1 MTQHIDVT
9 YTGNDEPFVDR
20 IYHSGLTFT
29 KGQTRS
35 VPMAL
40 AHRFLR
46 HADVFREGKAEAKPA
61 KKQEPQD
68 DTAQQ
73 LDAAA
78 KSEAERKAAE
88 DNRFDVLQQIERM
101 DAKALR
107 DFAKVNFKQDI
118 HHKVGLE
125 KARDMVRGF
134 VDQFG
139 MP

>member
-1 MTQHIDVT
+1 MTQNINVT
-9 YTGNDEPFVDR
+9 YIGSDEPFVDR
-20 IYHSGLTFT
+20 IYHSKLTFEH
-29 KGQTRS
+29 GQTRS
-35 VPMAL
+35 IPAAL

-46 HADVFREGKAEAKPA
+46 HTDSFKEGKAA
-61 KKQEPQD
+61 KKQDPQD
-68 DTAQQ
+68 DTAQK
-73 LDAAA
+73 LEEAA
-78 KSEAERKAAE
+78 KADAERQDAE
-88 DNRFDVLQQIERM
+88 NNRFDVLQQIERM
-101 DAKALR
+101 DAAALR